1 MKLTSI
7 LTGFFWLLLQG
18 SLNVDITGVFDDSR
32 NVKPGGVFI
41 CIRGTKMD
49 GHTKIGEALDRG
61 ASALLTDRPVDVNPK
76 YHPTI
81 IQTPDTRVAAAKMAA
96 AFYDF
101 PENAMKIIG
110 ITGTKGKTTTAYMI
124 KSILEA
130 SGCKTGLIGTVEI
143 DDGHTRM
150 PSVNT
155 TPGALTIQSA
165 LARMRDNHVKY
176 AVMEVSSQ
184 GLKQS
189 RTAGIHFE
197 AALLTNISK
206 DHIGKYEHADM
217 EEYMFCKS
225 LLFNQCSAGLVNA
238 ADKMAC
244 RAVSRYE
251 GRLYGFAEEGLPIYL
266 PSDKIKFTGKMYS
279 HETSVKTPQR
289 FVFKER
295 GRQPFEIKTHMAG
308 QFNGINALGA
318 AACARLLKIDHDAI
332 CRGLK
337 EVNVRGRMEIVPI
350 RKPVTVMIDYA
361 HNAASLE
368 TLLRTVRPICCG
380 KLICMFGCG
389 GCRSKERRKGMG
401 EVSAR
406 FADLTVVTTDNPR
419 DEPPLTIMEDI
430 IEGVQK
436 AGGVYKAIENRKEAI
451 KYCIDH
457 AQKEDI
463 VILAGKGH
471 ETYQEIQGIKY
482 PLDEKAYLMENF

>member
-1 MKLTSI
+1 MKLASI
-7 LTGFFWLLLQG
+7 LTGFFWLLIQG
-18 SLNVDITGVFDDSR
+18 SLDVDITGVFDDSR
-32 NVKPGGVFI
+32 QVRPGGIFV
-41 CIRGTKMD
+41 CIRGAKTD
-49 GHTKIGEALDRG
+49 GHTKIGEALMRG
-61 ASALLTDRPVDVNPK
+61 AAALLTDRPVSIGSR
-76 YHPTI
+76 YHPAI

-96 AFYDF
+96 AFYHF
-101 PENAMKIIG
+101 PAASMKMIG

-130 SGCKTGLIGTVEI
+130 SGHKTGLIGTVEI
-143 DDGHTRM
+143 DDGRTSC

-165 LARMRDNHVKY
+165 LARMRDNKVAY

-189 RTAGIHFE
+189 RTSGIHFD
-197 AALLTNISK
+197 AAMMTNISK

-225 LLFNQCSAGLVNA
+225 LLFHQCSAGLVNA
-238 ADKMAC
+238 ADPMAC
-244 RAVSRYE
+244 RAAGRYD
-251 GRLYGFAEEGLPIYL
+251 GRLYGFALYGLPVYL
-266 PSDKIKFTGKMYS
+266 PSEKIRFTGIMNSTRYS
-279 HETSVKTPQR
+279 
-289 FVFKER
+289 
-295 GRQPFEIKTHMAG
+295 GRMSEQFIFEEYGSPPFEIKTNMAG
-308 QFNGINALGA
+308 QFNAVNALGA
-318 AACARLLKIDHDAI
+318 AACARILKIDPQAI

-337 EVNVRGRMEIVPI
+337 DVYVRGRMEIVPI

-368 TLLRTVRPICCG
+368 TLLRAVRPVCSG

-389 GCRSKERRKGMG
+389 GSRSKERRQGMG
-401 EVSAR
+401 EVSAE

-419 DEPPLTIMEDI
+419 DEEPAKIMDDI
-430 IEGVQK
+430 IEGIK
-436 AGGVYKAIENRKEAI
+436 KTGGKYKAIENRKEAI
-451 KYCIDH
+451 KYCIEH
-457 AQKEDI
+457 AGREDV

-471 ETYQEIQGIKY
+471 ETYQEIKGVKY